1 MVDTVL
7 RGRTAGGRR
16 LTAPEIPHWIDLIPV
31 RCKLER
37 ATLAIELGDARAES
51 RGESTSHA
59 QIWEAGLLMPG
70 LQTTHS
76 LEDGRPVRPDV
87 EWCEAG
93 VFGEFDG
100 LIKNSR
106 SASLSRQSTHQVIV
120 EERRREQAMDGAG
133 RRVIRWTWADVKVP
147 GRVPGWLLAAGVPLR

>member
-1 MVDTVL
+1 ML
-7 RGRTAGGRR
+7 SGRTAGGRR

-31 RCKLER
+31 RCKRER
-37 ATLAIELGDARAES
+37 ATLALELGDARAES
-51 RGESTSHA
+51 RGESPSHA
-59 QIWEAGLLMPG
+59 QIWEAEVLMPG
-70 LQTTHS
+70 PQTTHS
-76 LEDGRPVRPDV
+76 LEDGRPVRPDL

-120 EERRREQAMDGAG
+120 AERRREQALDRAG
-133 RRVIRWTWADVKVP
+133 RRVIRWTWAD
-147 GRVPGWLLAAGVPLR
+147 L